1 MSLGFGVVQLDVTI
15 VNTAAFPSMSQKV
28 VSFLASTTV
37 ASSPEAKSS

>member
-1 MSLGFGVVQLDVTI
+1 MSLGFGVVQLDVTHRQHRG
-15 VNTAAFPSMSQKV
+15 VPFDVAKV